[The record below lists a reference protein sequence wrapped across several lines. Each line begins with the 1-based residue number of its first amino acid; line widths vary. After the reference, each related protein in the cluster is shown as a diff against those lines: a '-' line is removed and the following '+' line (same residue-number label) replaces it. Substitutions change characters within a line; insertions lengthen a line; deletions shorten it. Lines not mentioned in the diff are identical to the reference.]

1 MPPIIFRS
9 MPDSAYLWTAM
20 MAADEKGLAYAHE
33 PLALGSPEHL
43 ALHPFG
49 KMPVLQHGDLVL
61 FETLAICV
69 YLDEGFEGPALQP
82 AAPAGRAQMLKWI
95 GVVNAY
101 VFPVMNRFMKERLVR
116 PAWGFE
122 PDRSFVAAAREPL
135 GVIMRQLEAA
145 LSAHPYLAGPAFT
158 LADIFLLPQLKFFAL
173 TPEGEALLA
182 RAPATADWLARMN
195 ARPGPTVELMDGVA
209 RAFPKAAEPELVWAL
224 PEV

>member
-20 MAADEKGLAYAHE
+20 MAADEKGLAYSHE
-33 PLALGSPEHL
+33 ALALGSPEHL

-49 KMPVLQHGDLVL
+49 KMPVLQDGDRVL

-69 YLDEGFEGPALQP
+69 YLDEAFEGPPLQP
-82 AAPAGRAQMLKWI
+82 ATPAGRAQMLKWI

-116 PAWGFE
+116 PAWGFD
-122 PDRSFVAAAREPL
+122 PDRAFIASARDPL
-135 GVIMRQLEAA
+135 GVILRELEAA
-145 LSAHPYLAGPAFT
+145 LSAHPCLAGEDFT

-173 TPEGEALLA
+173 TPEGEAFMA
-182 RAPATADWLARMN
+182 RAPASADWLGRMSARK
-195 ARPGPTVELMDGVA
+195 GPTVELMNGVA
-209 RAFPKAAEPELVWAL
+209 RAFPKAAEPELAWAL
-224 PEV
+224 PPL